1 MTNSLALFQALLLL
15 GCCLQQT
22 TLAEKDN
29 EPGEAQWFLPVK
41 VVKETADANWD
52 V

>member
-1 MTNSLALFQALLLL
+1 MIKLLISFQALLLL

-22 TLAEKDN
+22 TFAEKDS
-29 EPGEAQWFLPVK
+29 EPGEAQRFLPVK